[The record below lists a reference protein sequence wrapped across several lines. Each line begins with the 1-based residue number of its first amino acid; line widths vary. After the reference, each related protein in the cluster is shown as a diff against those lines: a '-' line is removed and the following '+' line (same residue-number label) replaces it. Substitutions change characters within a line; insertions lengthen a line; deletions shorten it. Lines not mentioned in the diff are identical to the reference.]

1 MFLSSEA
8 ITTVPHPAGGDGV
21 GERCAVV
28 GEDEEG
34 GRRGAEGDMERRRER
49 TAGIEGE
56 EEPRCFPE

>member
-8 ITTVPHPAGGDGV
+8 ITTVPHPAGGDG
-21 GERCAVV
+21 V